1 MTLRFIAALWVIA
14 ALTLHAGCGSS
25 PGPKPAELTEIQ
37 PKATLK
43 ILWQGSVGSAGKG
56 VLFPAIAGNAV
67 YAAGADGNVSGFDAA
82 TGKAGASIE
91 AGQRISG
98 GVGLGGDL
106 VLLGTPKG
114 EVLAFDRESKLLW
127 KTQLSSEVLA
137 PPEAQDGIVVV
148 RSGDGRIHGLNV
160 ATGKSMWIYQRAT
173 PALSVRTHAGVV
185 LHRGAVFA
193 GFPGGRL
200 VALSLS
206 NGNVGWEG
214 VVALPRGTTELERVA
229 DVTSLPL
236 VDGKQV
242 CAAAFQGRVACFDV
256 LRGTQLWT
264 REVSSVAGIGADVRY
279 LYVTDDR
286 DAVLALDKASG
297 ASIWRQDKLAGRTVS
312 APLALGSYVV
322 VGDLEGYVH
331 LLSREDGS
339 FAARIATDG
348 SAINAPP
355 VALGATSFLV
365 QTRDGGVF
373 AIAVQ

>member
-1 MTLRFIAALWVIA
+1 MRIRFNTVPWTIAAL
-14 ALTLHAGCGSS
+14 ALVAGCGSPS
-25 PGPKPAELTEIQ
+25 GPKPAELTEIQ

-43 ILWQGSVGSAGKG
+43 ILWQGSVGSAGKS
-56 VLFPAIAGNAV
+56 VFFPAASSTAV
-67 YAAGADGNVSGFDAA
+67 YAVGADGVVAEFDAA
-82 TGKAGASIE
+82 GGKAGARIE

-106 VLLGTPKG
+106 VLLGTPRG
-114 EVLAFDRESKLLW
+114 EVLALDRAGKLSW

-148 RSGDGRIHGLNV
+148 RTGEGRIHGLNL
-160 ATGKSMWIYQRAT
+160 ATGKGIWVYQRAT
-173 PALSVRTHAGVV
+173 PPLTVRTYAGVV
-185 LHRGAVFA
+185 LHRGAVFV

-200 VALSLS
+200 VALSLA

-214 VVALPRGTTELERVA
+214 VVAIPRGTTELERVA

-236 VDGKQV
+236 VDGTQI

-256 LRGTQLWT
+256 ARGTQLWT
-264 REVSSVAGIGADVRY
+264 REVSSAAGIGVDVRY
-279 LYVTDDR
+279 LYITDDR
-286 DAVLALDKASG
+286 DAVQALDKASG
-297 ASIWRQDKLAGRTVS
+297 ASIWRQDKLASRNVS

-355 VALGATSFLV
+355 VALGAASFLV
-365 QTRDGGVF
+365 QTRNGGVF
-373 AIAVQ
+373 AITVQ